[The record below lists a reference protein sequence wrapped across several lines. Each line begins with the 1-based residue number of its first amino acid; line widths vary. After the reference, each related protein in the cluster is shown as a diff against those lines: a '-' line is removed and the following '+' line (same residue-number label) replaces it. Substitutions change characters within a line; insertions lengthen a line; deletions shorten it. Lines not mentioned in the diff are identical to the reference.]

1 MVEKG
6 RSRGKTMGFVAVAL
20 VFGLLCLALLNGC
33 SSSSVSEE
41 DDAEEVEVEVE
52 ATAAVEGTR
61 AMTSDWLSIE
71 VPGNW
76 DEDYSWS
83 VSDDGDLFIDES
95 EITIHPDDY
104 TGYVYVASTKSIGGI
119 YEERLSSIESKY
131 IAGGFQVE
139 EYTIDGAVVRRY
151 EVDSGVEGTEGS
163 YEGFVQFVYSGYEY
177 KSVAVFCLADEYDEH
192 VEEMEEVLDSMTLED
207 PAEPASVADLA
218 EATLT
223 DDGIPISESLPYK
236 GMDVAFIDV
245 TWLGEHDGEGD
256 TLGGTSSKA
265 GSTPYYWLANNGTGD
280 KVFTAYVRD
289 GEVIAVNRD
298 NSSTNYWMS
307 EDGAYDYPDLN
318 ASGEEVDDDDDDDS
332 DEDDS
337 SVHIILEDPL
347 DYDSAEEYAD
357 NAYKD
362 FEALGSDDPWND
374 AIEYWE
380 GNGP

>member
-1 MVEKG
+1 MQMVEKG
-6 RSRGKTMGFVAVAL
+6 RSRAKTIGFVAVAL

-33 SSSSVSEE
+33 SSSSGSEE

-52 ATAAVEGTR
+52 ATAAVEGTKTM
-61 AMTSDWLSIE
+61 ASGWLSLQI
-71 VPGNW
+71 PGNW
-76 DEDYSWS
+76 ISNGNNDVLDFRYAN
-83 VSDDGDLFIDES
+83 VFK
-95 EITIHPDDY
+95 PDDY
-104 TGYVYVASTKSIGGI
+104 TGYVCISSTEEMDGTYEDFRASV
-119 YEERLSSIESKY
+119 ES
-131 IAGGFQVE
+131 ARSDDGELVE
-139 EYTIDGAVVRRY
+139 EFTIDGAVVHRY
-151 EVDSGVEGTEGS
+151 EAAPDVESDESGGS
-163 YEGFVQFVYSGYEY
+163 WKGFYQYVYSGSEY
-177 KSVAVFCLADEYDEH
+177 KQVVMVCLADEYDEH
-192 VEEMEEVLDSMTLED
+192 VEEMEKILDSMTLED

-236 GMDVAFIDV
+236 GMDAAFIDV

-298 NSSTNYWMS
+298 NSSTDYWTS
-307 EDGAYDYPDLN
+307 EDGSYDYPDVD
-318 ASGEEVDDDDDDDS
+318 ASGEEVDDDDDDS

-337 SVHIILEDPL
+337 SVHITLEDPL